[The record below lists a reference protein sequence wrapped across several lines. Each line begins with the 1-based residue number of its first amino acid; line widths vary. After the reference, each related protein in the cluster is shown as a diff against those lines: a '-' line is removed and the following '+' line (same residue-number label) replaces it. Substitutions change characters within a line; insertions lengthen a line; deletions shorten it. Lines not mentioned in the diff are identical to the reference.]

1 MAFEFSLER
10 VLNLAESEKRQ
21 LEIEYQTVY
30 QLFEQLAHRLF
41 QLIEK
46 KNTIQSS
53 LQEKF
58 NESISIHQITRE
70 LDTIDSFDRKIQ
82 EQIKQYEE
90 VKQRLEQFQDILQ
103 GKNIEIKKYE
113 RLKQS
118 QLSHHKM
125 NQKKKELQKMDET
138 GALKF
143 IRQ

>member
-10 VLNLAESEKRQ
+10 ILNLAESEKSQ
-21 LEIEYQTVY
+21 LEIEYQAVY

-46 KNTIQSS
+46 KNTIQSC

-58 NESISIHQITRE
+58 NESISIHQITHE
-70 LDTIDSFDRKIQ
+70 LDTIDLFDRKIQ
-82 EQIKQYEE
+82 EQTKQYEE
-90 VKQRLEQFQDILQ
+90 VKQRLEKFQDILQ
-103 GKNIEIKKYE
+103 AKNTEIKKYE

-118 QLSHHKM
+118 QLSRHKI
-125 NQKKKELQKMDET
+125 NKKKKELQKMDET
-138 GALKF
+138 GALRF